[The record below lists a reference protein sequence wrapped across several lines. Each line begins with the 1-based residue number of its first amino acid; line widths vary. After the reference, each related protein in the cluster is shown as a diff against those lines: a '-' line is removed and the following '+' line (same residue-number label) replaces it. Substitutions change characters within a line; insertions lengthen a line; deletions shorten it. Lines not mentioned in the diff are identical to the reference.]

1 MQLLAIHCPGLIA
14 PYLVLDGFYGNQ
26 HYQKLAQSLK
36 LQLITKLKTNAHLIF
51 PYSGK
56 QLPQGRKRHLGQ
68 KVNYQKI
75 PKKHLVSLPKEHY
88 LSQPHITVF
97 QFQAY
102 ANLIK
107 GVRLNIIVIQKTNVK
122 NNKTTQSVLMS
133 TDTTLKAELLIRY
146 YSLRFQIEFDFRD
159 AKQYFGLSSFK
170 NYKQNQLTN
179 AVNLAFTMCLIA
191 QMLLE
196 KYKEVLKVEKM
207 SIWDLKA
214 CLRVQK
220 YTQILLNN
228 HQNES
233 EQFFKQEN
241 ILDIINMEAVN
252 L

>member
-1 MQLLAIHCPGLIA
+1 
-14 PYLVLDGFYGNQ
+14 
-26 HYQKLAQSLK
+26 
-36 LQLITKLKTNAHLIF
+36 
-51 PYSGK
+51 
-56 QLPQGRKRHLGQ
+56 
-68 KVNYQKI
+68 
-75 PKKHLVSLPKEHY
+75 
-88 LSQPHITVF
+88 
-97 QFQAY
+97 
-102 ANLIK
+102 
-107 GVRLNIIVIQKTNVK
+107 
-122 NNKTTQSVLMS
+122 MS

-220 YTQILLNN
+220 YAQILLNN